1 MKYEVA
7 GREYEVIDTISA
19 ENVNDGAPV
28 PVIDMPMMSDERW
41 QELAENQA
49 VKHYIQRHGVIPANK
64 KTALKV
70 EREIVYGYLLA
81 AGVKE
86 KS

>member
-7 GREYEVIDTISA
+7 GMEYEVIDTISA
-19 ENVNDGAPV
+19 ENVNGGAPV
-28 PVIDMPMMSDERW
+28 PVIDIPMMSDERW
-41 QELAENQA
+41 QELAERQA

-64 KTALKV
+64 ETALKE

-81 AGVKE
+81 AGAKE
-86 KS
+86 

>member
-1 MKYEVA
+1 
-7 GREYEVIDTISA
+7 
-19 ENVNDGAPV
+19 
-28 PVIDMPMMSDERW
+28 MPMMSDERW

-64 KTALKV
+64 ETALKE